1 MEGKHPLLSKTLW
14 FNVLALVLVVA
25 RHYGYAEF
33 VPSSLVGPLGVVAVA
48 AVDIV
53 LRLDHPAA
61 HLPAPPGKPTGG
73 ASDRLMP
80 PLRRLLQ
87 GPECPHTLVLG
98 LPRRRACG
106 QVRVVWVEIL
116 MAAYRES
123 HLSIDG

>member
-53 LRLDHPAA
+53 LRLITRRPI
-61 HLPAPPGKPTGG
+61 
-73 ASDRLMP
+73 S
-80 PLRRLLQ
+80 LRR
-87 GPECPHTLVLG
+87 PASPPAEPPT
-98 LPRRRACG
+98 A
-106 QVRVVWVEIL
+106 
-116 MAAYRES
+116 
-123 HLSIDG
+123 